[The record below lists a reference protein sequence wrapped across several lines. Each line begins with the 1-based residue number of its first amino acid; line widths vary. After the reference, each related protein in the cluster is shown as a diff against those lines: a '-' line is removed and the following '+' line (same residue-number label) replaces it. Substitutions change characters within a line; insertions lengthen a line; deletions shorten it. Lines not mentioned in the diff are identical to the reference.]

1 MKKIVKNAIFIV
13 ILIVIAMSIFN
24 ISYAML
30 NTGNFS
36 KLATIK
42 NTTIFTK
49 DNNVK
54 YSNLQSYKI
63 ENKDYNNSAY
73 YQTIKVKKNTP
84 YKISCMIKTNN
95 VNVTNENKNDGAK
108 ISILNSEE
116 ESTAITGTNDWQ
128 KISLMF
134 NSKNEENLQIAFM
147 LGGNSE
153 EKSAKGT
160 VWFADFKIE
169 EGKISSNNNWNIACF
184 VLKNTDVNINKNQY
198 NYEMS
203 KNDIN
208 QINDCMKRFKLTSE
222 KFSNGNIN
230 ISYKIIEIENPI
242 KSMSYDDEKGYYIDS
257 KDIAKD
263 IDKYLNQNEFDH
275 IFVCARISD
284 DSSKDLANNWIGL
297 GSMEYKGIGYSNIRM
312 PTSSKS
318 YAVKYDDKLNQFPEE
333 VFVHEFLHTL
343 ERNSKE
349 YNLQCPELHSSSDYG
364 YKAEKIK
371 SLYNWYK
378 DYMSCN
384 IKNENIGL
392 NKQIYMY
399 KPVHESN
406 FINSTKLN
414 YFDEPTGT
422 VEKIKSIINTANA
435 KI

>member
-84 YKISCMIKTNN
+84 YKISCMVKTNN

-116 ESTAITGTNDWQ
+116 E
-128 KISLMF
+128 
-134 NSKNEENLQIAFM
+134 
-147 LGGNSE
+147 
-153 EKSAKGT
+153 SAKGT

-184 VLKNTDVNINKNQY
+184 VFKNTDVNINKNQY

-208 QINDCMKRFKLTSE
+208 QINDCMKRFKSVCE
-222 KFSNGNIN
+222 EFSNGNIN
-230 ISYKIIEIENPI
+230 ISYKVIEIENPI

-263 IDKYLNQNEFDH
+263 IDQYLNQNEFDH

-318 YAVKYDDKLNQFPEE
+318 YALKYDNKLNQFPEE

-406 FINSTKLN
+406 FTNSTKLN